1 MDSLSDASFS
11 FFAVSDLHIIGK
23 AQGKSALKRQLAWR
37 WLQSQPFAFGL
48 FAGDIT
54 NGAQAN
60 EFAIARQETA
70 AVAATLPLLFGY
82 GNRDYIANSPGETAS
97 AESRNAFSAW
107 WRSQAAKNGADV
119 VSPAGAPYWSAR
131 VRGVQIVCLDCARD
145 YPHSRAGEA
154 QLCWLDEQLTQ
165 SDGERFRIVMS
176 HFPLND
182 HVPGRMSRKQ
192 LCYVSDSK
200 RQQDILN
207 RHGRLLLFTGHTH
220 NPLENVAPSVET
232 DAERRIAYLNTA
244 SIGNTMPNSVM
255 IKELRRQLWQTDVQA
270 QRQIIQAQI
279 DALNQ
284 SGSMGLC
291 MDVTP
296 NEIVV
301 RGIDFL
307 TGEYC
312 AQCAFRIDL

>member
-1 MDSLSDASFS
+1 MNSLGDLSFS

-23 AQGKSALKRQLAWR
+23 AQRKSALKRQLAWR
-37 WLQSQPFAFGL
+37 WLQSRPFAFGL

-60 EFAIARQETA
+60 EFAIARQEMA
-70 AVAATLPLLFGY
+70 AVASTTPFLFGY
-82 GNRDYIANSPGETAS
+82 GNHDYIANSPGETAS
-97 AESRNAFSAW
+97 AEGREAFSAW
-107 WRSQAAKNGADV
+107 WRGQAAKNGAGI

-131 VRGVQIVCLDCARD
+131 VRGVQIICLECAWN

-176 HFPLND
+176 HFPLNG
-182 HVPGRMSRKQ
+182 HVPGRTGSKQ
-192 LCYVSDSK
+192 ISYVSDSK

-207 RHGRLLLFTGHTH
+207 KHGRLLLFTGHTH
-220 NPLENVAPSVET
+220 NNLKNGVPSVET

-244 SIGNTMPNSVM
+244 SVGNTMPDSVM
-255 IKELRRQLWQTDVQA
+255 IKELRRQLWQTDAQA
-270 QRQIIQAQI
+270 QRQTIQAQI

-291 MDVTP
+291 MNVFP
-296 NEIVV
+296 NEIEV

-307 TGEYC
+307 AGEYC
-312 AQCAFRIDL
+312 AECGFRIDI